1 MAEQTHIRNFSI
13 IAHVDHGKTTLS
25 DRLLEVTQTL
35 SSREMRAQTLDAMDL
50 EREKGIT
57 IKMHP
62 VRLEYTAKD
71 GQQYALHMID
81 CPGHVDFS
89 YEVSRSLQA
98 CEGALLIVDASQGI
112 EAQTLANVYLALENN
127 LEIIPILNKIDLPG
141 AEVERVSEEVEHVLG
156 LPREEIILASGKEG
170 TGVPEILEAIVARIP
185 PPRGKNEAPARAL
198 IFDSQYN
205 AYKGVI
211 AYIRVVDGTIRTG
224 DKLRL
229 MGTDVLTEAMEIG
242 FFRPGMV
249 AGQSLSAGE
258 VGYIATGLKSV
269 RDCQVGDTITLID
282 NPATETLAPYEPAKP
297 MVFAGLYPVDS
308 GDYTLLRDALDKL
321 RLNDAALSFEPET
334 SAALGFGFRAGF
346 LGLLHMEI
354 VQERLEREYNIDL
367 LITAPSVEYQVL
379 THAGEILIIDNPS
392 ELPDVGMIDQ
402 IEEPMMAIS
411 IIVPTRYIGVVME
424 LVTGKRGVFQS
435 MDYLD
440 KERVVLKYEIP
451 LSEIVVDFYDSLKSR
466 TQGYASLDYHLS
478 SYRTSDLVKL
488 DVLVNGTPVD
498 ALSMITHRDNA
509 YRQGRQLVEK
519 LQKLIPRQMFEV
531 PIQAAV
537 GSRVIARE
545 TIRAM
550 RKDVLS
556 KCYGGDI
563 SRKRKLLEKQK
574 EGKKRM
580 KMVGN
585 VEIPQDAFMAVLKL
599 DS

>member
-1 MAEQTHIRNFSI
+1 MPDQKYMRNYSI

-25 DRLLEVTQTL
+25 DRLLEMTQTL
-35 SSREMRAQTLDAMDL
+35 TSREMREQTLDSMDL

-57 IKMHP
+57 IKLHP
-62 VRLEYTAKD
+62 VKLEYKAKD
-71 GQQYALHMID
+71 GHTYSLHMID

-98 CEGALLIVDASQGI
+98 CEGALLLVDAAQGI
-112 EAQTLANVYLALENN
+112 EAQTLSNVYLALENN
-127 LEIIPILNKIDLPG
+127 LEMIPVLNKIDLPG
-141 AEVERVSEEVEHVLG
+141 AEIELVSEEIEHVLG
-156 LPREEIILASGKEG
+156 LPIEDIILASGKEG
-170 TGVPEILEAIVARIP
+170 IGVPEILEAIVTRIP
-185 PPRGKNEAPARAL
+185 PPSGDPDAPARAL
-198 IFDSQYN
+198 IFDSHYN

-211 AYIRVVDGTIRTG
+211 AYVRVVDGVIRHG

-229 MGTDVLTEAMEIG
+229 MGTDILTEAMEIG
-242 FFRPGMV
+242 SFRPMMTPGEE
-249 AGQSLSAGE
+249 LSAGE

-269 RDCQVGDTITLID
+269 RDCQVGDTVTLAAS
-282 NPATETLAPYEPAKP
+282 PAKEPLAPYEPAKP
-297 MVFAGLYPVDS
+297 MVFAGLYPVDAN
-308 GDYTLLRDALDKL
+308 DYPLLRDALDKL
-321 RLNDAALSFEPET
+321 KLNDASISFEPET

-354 VQERLEREYNIDL
+354 VQERLEREYNINL
-367 LITAPSVEYQVL
+367 LVTAPSVEYQVL
-379 THAGEILIIDNPS
+379 LTDGSLIQIDNPS
-392 ELPDVGMIDQ
+392 ELPDVGLIEH
-402 IEEPMMAIS
+402 IEEPVMEIS
-411 IIVPTRYIGVVME
+411 VIVPSRYIGVVMD
-424 LVTGKRGVFQS
+424 LVTGKRGTYLS
-435 MDYLD
+435 MEYLD
-440 KERVVLKYEIP
+440 KQRVVLKYEIP
-451 LSEIVVDFYDSLKSR
+451 LAEIVIDFYDTLKSR
-466 TQGYASLDYHLS
+466 SQGYASLDYHLS
-478 SYRTSDLVKL
+478 GYRQADLVKL
-488 DVLVNGTPVD
+488 DVLVNTVAVD
-498 ALSMITHRDNA
+498 ALSMVTHRDNA
-509 YRQGRQLVEK
+509 FRQGRQLVEK

-545 TIRAM
+545 TIKAI

-599 DS
+599 ND